1 MIFYKG
7 DGSGKALS
15 KAAWSW
21 CGSNPQGFDRVTLL
35 ARECSGSS
43 LVDVGSLGEPGHIEG
58 RGVLLNVIA
67 SKPNQHIHQAKQS
80 MAFKHVLVILTVF
93 SIML

>member
-21 CGSNPQGFDRVTLL
+21 CGSNPQGSDWVTLL
-35 ARECSGSS
+35 ARECSRSS
-43 LVDVGSLGEPGHIEG
+43 MMDPYVNLATLKAAEY
-58 RGVLLNVIA
+58 
-67 SKPNQHIHQAKQS
+67 
-80 MAFKHVLVILTVF
+80 F
-93 SIML
+93 

>member
-1 MIFYKG
+1 MEYYKG

-21 CGSNPQGFDRVTLL
+21 CGSNPQGSDWVTLL
-35 ARECSGSS
+35 AREHSGSS

-58 RGVLLNVIA
+58 R
-67 SKPNQHIHQAKQS
+67 
-80 MAFKHVLVILTVF
+80 
-93 SIML
+93 